1 MYNVFLFAD
10 RLMNQTM
17 KTEGGSDT
25 AKRHAGERAA
35 DAVED
40 GTVVGLG
47 TGSTAAY
54 AIEAIGQAVADGL
67 DVRAIPTSFQSRQLA
82 LEYDIPLTTLDAVDG
97 VDLAIDGADQVVDDP
112 ESAAHGALIKGG
124 GGAHAREKLVDAA
137 ADRFLVVADPS
148 KLTTDLDRSVPL
160 EVLPDAHTVVA
171 ERVRELDGEPTLRDA
186 EHKDGP
192 VVTDNGTYSS
202 TASLEQLQIQTRS
215 RPHSLRFRASSN
227 TACSSGWPTR
237 RTSARPT
244 VWTFER
250 TDSGGLLSGTSL
262 GGAVFSRVDVR
273 WRIRPSSSQRS
284 HQIDHTQRTHKR
296 PYPRFHLDI
305 IRILV
310 G

>member
-192 VVTDNGTYSS
+192 VVTDNG
-202 TASLEQLQIQTRS
+202 
-215 RPHSLRFRASSN
+215 N
-227 TACSSGWPTR
+227 
-237 RTSARPT
+237 
-244 VWTFER
+244 
-250 TDSGGLLSGTSL
+250 LLL
-262 GGAVFSRVDVR
+262 DCEFGAVADPDALATALASIPGVVEHGLFVGLADETYVGTADGVDVR
-273 WRIRPSSSQRS
+273 
-284 HQIDHTQRTHKR
+284 T
-296 PYPRFHLDI
+296 Y
-305 IRILV
+305 
-310 G
+310 